1 MRGQHGVKIEYKGSH
16 RSKRTLTPKVP
27 LFFNVRS
34 IQFII
39 MLSFTMIT
47 VAVVLLV
54 SLLLYNKFAKSA
66 EENAYLNIEQI
77 IEQVNSHL
85 ELYVKGMQDIYE
97 VAEEQIEQ
105 SDTINNSILREQ
117 LATLIRT
124 REDLV
129 SIALFSPEG
138 GLVLDIPDANMRRNT
153 QLTEQSWF
161 QSAFKQDEQISFSQ
175 PHIQNLYKGQYK
187 WVVSLSRMIQY
198 REDGNLKKGI
208 LLVDVNFR
216 TLDELSSKVILGKK
230 GYAYIIDELGNIVY
244 HPQQQLIYAGLKYE
258 NLEPVFEYAFG
269 SYMDTTTKE
278 ERYITIRTVE
288 PIGWKIVG
296 VAYKDEIVTTK
307 RDLNHFILWFLT
319 IVIIVVLLISIF
331 VSAIISKPI
340 RRLEK
345 SVKMVGQGDFNTP
358 IDVKGTYEVEQLSK
372 RFNFMLH
379 RIRQLMGQSIHEQE
393 AKRKSEL
400 EVLQAQINPHFL
412 YNTLNSVI
420 RMVERGKTEEVVTA
434 ITSLS
439 KFFRISLSKGKNII
453 TVEEELE
460 HVRNYLVIQKI
471 RYKTK
476 FNYMIDVQ
484 DEALTCTTLKLI
496 IQPLVE
502 NAIYHGIECMSDEGN
517 ISITVRVEGM
527 NVVIQ
532 IADNGLGMSQQVMQQ
547 LLSGGVKSA
556 SGSGVGV
563 KNVHKRIQLYYGTSY
578 GLTFQSELEEG
589 TTVTITIPMLKN
601 NQESVE

>member
-1 MRGQHGVKIEYKGSH
+1 
-16 RSKRTLTPKVP
+16 
-27 LFFNVRS
+27 
-34 IQFII
+34 

-66 EENAYLNIEQI
+66 EENAYLNIQQI

-97 VAEEQIEQ
+97 VAEQQIKQ

-117 LATLIRT
+117 LSTLIRT

-129 SIALFSPEG
+129 SVALFSPEG
-138 GLVLDIPDANMRRNT
+138 GLILDIPAANMRRNT

-161 QSAFKQDEQISFSQ
+161 QSALKQSEEISFSQ

-187 WVVSLSRMIQY
+187 WVVSLSRMIEY
-198 REDGNLKKGI
+198 RDEGTLKKGI

-216 TLDELSSKVILGKK
+216 TMDELSSKVILGKK
-230 GYAYIIDELGNIVY
+230 GYAYIIDEFGNIVY

-258 NLEPVFEYAFG
+258 NLEPVFEYTYG
-269 SYMDTTTKE
+269 SYMDNSTKE

-296 VAYKDEIVTTK
+296 VAYPDEIVTTK
-307 RDLNHFILWFLT
+307 RDLNHFVLWFLT
-319 IVIIVVLLISIF
+319 LVIIAVLLISIF

-345 SVKMVGQGDFNTP
+345 SVKMVAQGDFNTP
-358 IDVKGTYEVEQLSK
+358 IDVKGAYEVEQLSK

-400 EVLQAQINPHFL
+400 DVLQAQINPHFL

-420 RMVERGKTEEVVTA
+420 RMVERGKNEEVVTA

-439 KFFRISLSKGKNII
+439 KFFRISLSKGNNII

-476 FNYMIDVQ
+476 FNYMIDAE
-484 DEALTCTTLKLI
+484 DEALHCTTLKLI

-502 NAIYHGIECMSDEGN
+502 NAIYHGMEYMQDEGN
-517 ISITVRVEGM
+517 IVITVRVEGR
-527 NVVIQ
+527 NVVMRIT
-532 IADNGLGMSQQVMQQ
+532 DNGLGMSPQVMQQ
-547 LLSGGVKSA
+547 LLTGGVKSV

-563 KNVHKRIQLYYGTSY
+563 NNVHQRIRLYYGMSY

-589 TTVTITIPMLKN
+589 TTVTLTIPMQRD
-601 NQESVE
+601 NQESMERGTP